1 DMVKGRTQSREG
13 ASMSSHDTMN
23 PTGGVSVGHVIE
35 PPDPNGYFRLFKE
48 LKMIIQ
54 YLTMVRLAL

>member
-1 DMVKGRTQSREG
+1 MSAHDM
-13 ASMSSHDTMN
+13 MN

-54 YLTMVRLAL
+54 YLTTGSG